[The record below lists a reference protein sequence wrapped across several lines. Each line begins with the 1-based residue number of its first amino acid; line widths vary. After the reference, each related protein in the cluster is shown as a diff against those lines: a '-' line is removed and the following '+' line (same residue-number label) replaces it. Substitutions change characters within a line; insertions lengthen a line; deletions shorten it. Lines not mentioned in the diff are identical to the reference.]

1 MKPKPTNFADL
12 IYLESGSEMQ
22 QRGIV
27 AIRKSGVFDILKP
40 FDPVLAGT
48 LPLDLFTPTSDLD
61 ILCYAPD
68 PLTFFDFAKSALGH
82 FEKFRIYQVIING
95 EEAIIVN
102 FFFGGFA
109 FEVFAQK
116 IPVTEQTAYR
126 HLLIEHQILQQ
137 QGESFREKVMDLKL
151 KGVKTEPAFAY
162 VLQLKGDPYE
172 ALLHYLPPD

>member
-12 IYLESGSEMQ
+12 IYLESGSETQ
-22 QRGIV
+22 RRGIT
-27 AIRKSGVFDILKP
+27 AIRKSGVFNLLQP
-40 FDPVLAGT
+40 YGPVLAGT

-61 ILCYAPD
+61 ILCFAPD
-68 PLTFFDFAKSALGH
+68 PLAFFDFAKSALGH
-82 FEKFRIYQVIING
+82 FDKFRIYQVIING

-102 FFFGGFA
+102 FSFGGFA

-116 IPVTEQTAYR
+116 IPVKEQTAYR
-126 HLLIEHQILQQ
+126 HLLIEHQILQEK
-137 QGESFREKVMDLKL
+137 GEAFREKVMELKS

-172 ALLHYLPPD
+172 ALLHYPPPD